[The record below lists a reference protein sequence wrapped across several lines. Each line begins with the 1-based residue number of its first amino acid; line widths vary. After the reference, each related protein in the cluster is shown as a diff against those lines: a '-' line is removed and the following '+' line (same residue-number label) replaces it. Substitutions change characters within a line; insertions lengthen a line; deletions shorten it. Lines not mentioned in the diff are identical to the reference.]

1 MRYLVISDIHAN
13 WEALEAVL
21 QAAEGQYEKILCC
34 GDLIGY
40 GADPNAVVEWTRE
53 NCHAVIRG
61 NHDKAGVNL
70 ADLEWF
76 NPVAQLAT
84 VWTHHALTTENME
97 YVAGLVMG
105 PLQVEDFCMVHG
117 SPLNEDEYLI
127 NVSEAEEAFAYQPS
141 QLVFFGHTHLQGGFD
156 YQRRKTR
163 RLVPTGELKL
173 LQLEPGSAY
182 LINPGSVGQPRDE
195 NPEAAFV
202 VFDSDEQTVVYQ
214 RTPYDIEKAQAKIRG
229 AGLPGVLADRL
240 AIGR

>member
-21 QAAEGQYEKILCC
+21 KSAEGQYEQILCC

-53 NCHAVIRG
+53 HCRAVIRG

-76 NPVAQLAT
+76 NPVAQTAT
-84 VWTHHALTTENME
+84 IWTHHALTAENME
-97 YVAGLVMG
+97 YVAGLAAG

-127 NVSEAEEAFAYQPS
+127 NVAEAEEAFAYQPA
-141 QLVFFGHTHLQGGFD
+141 QIVFFGHTHLQGGFE
-156 YQRRKTR
+156 YQRDRK
-163 RLVPTGELKL
+163 
-173 LQLEPGSAY
+173 
-182 LINPGSVGQPRDE
+182 SV
-195 NPEAAFV
+195 V
-202 VFDSDEQTVVYQ
+202 
-214 RTPYDIEKAQAKIRG
+214 
-229 AGLPGVLADRL
+229 
-240 AIGR
+240 

>member
-1 MRYLVISDIHAN
+1 LRYLVISDIHAN
-13 WEALEAVL
+13 WEALEGVL
-21 QAAEGQYEKILCC
+21 QAAEGQYEQILCC

-53 NCHAVIRG
+53 HCRAVIRG

-76 NPVAQLAT
+76 NPVAQTAT
-84 VWTHHALTTENME
+84 IWTHNALTEENME
-97 YVAGLVMG
+97 YVAGLAQG
-105 PLQVEDFCMVHG
+105 PFQVEDFCMVHG

-127 NVSEAEEAFAYQPS
+127 NVAEAQEAFAYQPA
-141 QLVFFGHTHLQGGFD
+141 QIVFFGHTHLQGGFE
-156 YQRRKTR
+156 YQRKKTR
-163 RLVPTGELKL
+163 RIVPARSLAL
-173 LQLEPGSAY
+173 LDLEPGSAY
-182 LINPGSVGQPRDE
+182 LINPGSVGQPRDD

-202 VFDSDEQTVVYQ
+202 IFDSDEQTVVYH

-240 AIGR
+240 AVGR

>member
-1 MRYLVISDIHAN
+1 LRYLVISDIHAN

-34 GDLIGY
+34 GDLVGY
-40 GADPNAVVEWTRE
+40 GADPNAVVEWTRDH
-53 NCHAVIRG
+53 CHAVIRG

-76 NPVAQLAT
+76 NPVAQVAT
-84 VWTHHALTTENME
+84 VWTHHALTTDNMQ
-97 YVAGLVMG
+97 YVAGLAMG

-127 NVSEAEEAFAYQPS
+127 NTGEAEEAFAYQPA
-141 QLVFFGHTHLQGGFD
+141 QVVFFGHTHLQGGFD
-156 YQRRKTR
+156 YQKKKTR
-163 RLVPTGELKL
+163 RIAPSRNLAVLKL
-173 LQLEPGSAY
+173 EEGSGY

-202 VFDSDEQTVVYQ
+202 IFDSDEQTVVYR

-240 AIGR
+240 AVGR